1 MKILFVSAEAVPFSK
16 TGGLGDVAFSLPKEL
31 RNHNLDVRVMIPK
44 DFSLPMELASKEKT
58 IYETHFKLGWRQVY
72 MGISELLH
80 EGVHYYF
87 IDNEQYFKRGNLYGY
102 DDDYERFSYFCMACL
117 EALRYIDFQP
127 QVIHHNDWHTAPLPL
142 LIKRKYAEDPV
153 LSHIKTVFT
162 IHNLKYQGIFQP
174 EVLEDLFGMS
184 LDAYYD
190 GSVAFRDRIN
200 FMKAGINYADKVTTV
215 SKSYAGE
222 ILDSFYGEQ
231 LEWELAQIGDKL
243 SGITNGI
250 DYQYYDPA
258 QDPYLAKNY
267 NIQTMELKVENK
279 LRLQELLGLEIS
291 QDKPLIAIVSR
302 LVDMKGLD
310 LMEHVIQE
318 VFDQNIQMVVLGK
331 GDSHYE
337 NMFKYYAQ
345 RYPER
350 MRVIVE
356 FNNALAQQIYAAAD
370 MFLMPSKIEPCG
382 IGQMVALRYG
392 TIPIVRETGGLRDTV
407 KPYNE
412 FTGEGT
418 GFSFMNYNAHEML
431 FKIQEAI
438 RIYRQPEVWKRI
450 MYQAMSADNSWRKS
464 AQEYIALYKSLTD

>member
-450 MYQAMSADNSWRKS
+450 MYQAMSADNSWKKS

>member
-44 DFSLPMELASKEKT
+44 DFSLPMELAAKEKT

-72 MGISELLH
+72 LGISELLH

-142 LIKRKYAEDPV
+142 LIKRKYADDPV

-162 IHNLKYQGIFQP
+162 IHNLKYQGIFHP
-174 EVLEDLFGMS
+174 EILEDLFGMGLES
-184 LDAYYD
+184 FYD
-190 GSVAFRDRIN
+190 GSIAFRDRIN

-267 NIQTMELKVENK
+267 NIQTMDLKVENK

-331 GDSHYE
+331 GDTHYE

-450 MYQAMSADNSWRKS
+450 MYQAMSADNSWKKS

>member
-1 MKILFVSAEAVPFSK
+1 MRILFVSAEAVPFSK

-31 RNHNLDVRVMIPK
+31 RNQNLDVRVMIPK
-44 DFSLPMELASKEKT
+44 DFALSMELAAKEKT

-72 MGISELLH
+72 LGISELLH

-102 DDDYERFSYFCMACL
+102 DDDNERFAYFCMAAL

-127 QVIHHNDWHTAPLPL
+127 EVIHHNDWHTAPIPL
-142 LIKRKYAEDPV
+142 LIKRKYNEDPV
-153 LSHIKTVFT
+153 LAHIKTVFT
-162 IHNLKYQGIFQP
+162 IHNLKYQGIFHP
-174 EVLEDLFGMS
+174 EILEDLFGMN
-184 LDAYYD
+184 LDPYFD
-190 GSVAFRDRIN
+190 GSIAFKDRIN

-231 LEWELAQIGDKL
+231 LEWELSQIGEKL

-250 DYQYYDPA
+250 DYQFYDPG

-267 NIQTMELKVENK
+267 NLQTMELKVENK
-279 LRLQELLGLEIS
+279 LRLQEMLGLEVNG
-291 QDKPLIAIVSR
+291 DKPLIAIVSR

-318 VFDQNIQMVVLGK
+318 IFDENIQMVVLGK
-331 GDSHYE
+331 GDTHYE

-392 TIPIVRETGGLRDTV
+392 AIPIVRETGGLKDTV
-407 KPYNE
+407 RPYNE

-431 FKIQEAI
+431 FKIQEALK
-438 RIYRQPEVWKRI
+438 IYRQPEVWKRI
-450 MYQAMSADNSWRKS
+450 MYQAMSADNSWKKS
-464 AQEYIALYKSLTD
+464 AQEYIALYKSLVE

>member
-44 DFSLPMELASKEKT
+44 DFSLPMELAAKEKT

-72 MGISELLH
+72 LGISELLH

-142 LIKRKYAEDPV
+142 LIKRKYADDPV

-162 IHNLKYQGIFQP
+162 IHNLKYQGIFHP
-174 EVLEDLFGMS
+174 EILEDLFGMG
-184 LDAYYD
+184 LEPFYD
-190 GSVAFRDRIN
+190 GSIAFRDRIN

-267 NIQTMELKVENK
+267 NIQTMDLKVENK

-331 GDSHYE
+331 GDTHYE

-450 MYQAMSADNSWRKS
+450 MYQAMSADNSWKKS

>member
-1 MKILFVSAEAVPFSK
+1 M
-16 TGGLGDVAFSLPKEL
+16 D
-31 RNHNLDVRVMIPK
+31 
-44 DFSLPMELASKEKT
+44 
-58 IYETHFKLGWRQVY
+58 
-72 MGISELLH
+72 
-80 EGVHYYF
+80 
-87 IDNEQYFKRGNLYGY
+87 
-102 DDDYERFSYFCMACL
+102 
-117 EALRYIDFQP
+117 
-127 QVIHHNDWHTAPLPL
+127 
-142 LIKRKYAEDPV
+142 
-153 LSHIKTVFT
+153 
-162 IHNLKYQGIFQP
+162 
-174 EVLEDLFGMS
+174 
-184 LDAYYD
+184 
-190 GSVAFRDRIN
+190 
-200 FMKAGINYADKVTTV
+200 
-215 SKSYAGE
+215 
-222 ILDSFYGEQ
+222 
-231 LEWELAQIGDKL
+231 
-243 SGITNGI
+243 
-250 DYQYYDPA
+250 
-258 QDPYLAKNY
+258 
-267 NIQTMELKVENK
+267 LKVENK

-331 GDSHYE
+331 GDTHYE

-392 TIPIVRETGGLRDTV
+392 AIPIVRETGGLRDTV

-450 MYQAMSADNSWRKS
+450 MYQAMSADNSWKKS